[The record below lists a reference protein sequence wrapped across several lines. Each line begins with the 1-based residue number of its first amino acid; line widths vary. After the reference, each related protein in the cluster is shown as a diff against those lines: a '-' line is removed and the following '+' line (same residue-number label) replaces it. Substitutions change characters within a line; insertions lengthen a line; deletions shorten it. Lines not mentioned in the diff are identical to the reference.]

1 MLPFVLRHKGDVGI
15 ARNVHAIEWLKTEII
30 GQLGSLFGALMTA
43 KEDAVVDSMAA
54 IVSCCYLLAR
64 RVGIR
69 FSRVD
74 ARIDQRLRSTAR
86 SEHQLETWYGDLT
99 ALMDYRDDAE
109 KGRG

>member
-1 MLPFVLRHKGDVGI
+1 MLPEVLKHKGDVGI

-30 GQLGSLFGALMTA
+30 GELGKLFGALMTA

-64 RVGIR
+64 RVGIS
-69 FSRVD
+69 FSRID

-86 SEHQLETWYGDLT
+86 NEHQLETWYGDLT
-99 ALMDYRDDAE
+99 ALMDYREDAE
-109 KGRG
+109 KGRD